1 MPQNLLIFLLLAL
14 LGSAVVFGASNIN
27 KQCRDLLQC
36 SVQRKCVNL
45 PELSKLIE
53 NQTISSKMYDDIDKH
68 TDYGCIFTTGCQDEC
83 NDCPLC
89 LTSKLQIVDILSG
102 EKSTGDCPALM
113 DCALKCVDES
123 NQDIFQIN
131 KCLRH
136 DCAFHCFDGSCPKC
150 SGFVTRVFNQM
161 CAAGNFR
168 QKIRDFSGPC
178 YEMFHQI
185 VHAKFAERFDKAEAE
200 AENSK
205 KS

>member
-1 MPQNLLIFLLLAL
+1 MITDHFLLFSLVL
-14 LGSAVVFGASNIN
+14 TVSTTWGMSNIN

-36 SVQRKCVNL
+36 SIQKKCVNL
-45 PELSKLIE
+45 PVLSRLVDGK
-53 NQTISSKMYDDIDKH
+53 NISAQMYDDIDKY

-102 EKSTGDCPALM
+102 EKSSNECPTLM
-113 DCALKCVDES
+113 DCALKCVSES

-131 KCLRH
+131 KCLRQ

-150 SGFVTRVFNQM
+150 SGFITRVFNQM

-168 QKIRDFSGPC
+168 QKIKGYSGPC
-178 YEMFHQI
+178 YEMFHEI
-185 VHAKFAERFDKAEAE
+185 VHAKFADRFEKNGKTRG
-200 AENSK
+200 NSG
-205 KS
+205 